1 MGPNFGSGGGVGANV
16 NGGRGWGGIKYYH
29 DNDGG
34 GGGGG
39 EYYGVVVGTKIQ
51 QQ

>member
-1 MGPNFGSGGGVGANV
+1 MGPNFGRGGSVDANV
-16 NGGRGWGGIKYYH
+16 NGVRGWGGIKYYH
-29 DNDGG
+29 NNY

-39 EYYGVVVGTKIQ
+39 EYYGVVGGTKIQ